1 MIAPIGAHQIFL
13 FLVQFAVLL
22 TSARLLGEV
31 MKRYGQPPVFGELLA
46 GIALGPSL
54 FGWLAPDLFIALFP
68 REALQYQLLE
78 LISWLGM
85 IFLLLLTGLE
95 TDMAVLRKL
104 GRPAT
109 LASLLGILLPFTLG
123 YILGAAIPE
132 RLIPHPE
139 QRLVFH
145 LFMGTAMAISAV
157 PVIAKILMDLN
168 VLRRN
173 VGAIIMGAAIVDDIA
188 GWTILSMLIGMTTKG
203 ELDLRDVAISVLQT
217 IAFVT
222 VALLL
227 GIQLVRRLMRWVD
240 ERVLVEEGHITAVI
254 VITLICAAI
263 TEAIGIHAVFGA
275 FVAGVMLAQSP
286 RVRANALE
294 KLVGVVHGVFTPV
307 FFAFVGLRVN
317 LTVLNDLTLVGAVV
331 VVACA
336 GKLLGCT
343 LGGILGRLPW
353 WESLSIGIGMN
364 ARGGMELIVALIG
377 LTSGILGPEV
387 YSSLVIMA
395 MVTSLMT
402 PPLLKWSL
410 QHVPLSSDEQE
421 RLGFTTVQRGI
432 FDKRTLRIL
441 IPAAG
446 GPNAQTAMR
455 MAAPLATNADARITT
470 LFVGREPSRTFGS
483 LRRWWREENTFKE
496 GDPLLVLQN
505 IAQDF
510 GVSIEK
516 RVVSADGTRDGE
528 IVRREAQRGYDLILL
543 GASGYQHP
551 LGGEFLEEILKDPPT
566 HVAIIKARDEK
577 PRYERILV
585 PTADDVYSQLAV
597 EFATMYAEDVG
608 AHVTLLHVLPL
619 PEQPRF
625 RWFRRRDTTLDE
637 SVLKMMADTML
648 WEMRPT
654 RAKPDLRLSAK
665 VIEGE
670 RPTEEILR
678 EARRGSYDLVVLGVE
693 SRTGRAGTML
703 SQGTEQIV
711 NQVPCT
717 VVVVFPR
724 GLRTG
729 LIH

>member
-1 MIAPIGAHQIFL
+1 M
-13 FLVQFAVLL
+13 
-22 TSARLLGEV
+22 
-31 MKRYGQPPVFGELLA
+31 
-46 GIALGPSL
+46 
-54 FGWLAPDLFIALFP
+54 
-68 REALQYQLLE
+68 
-78 LISWLGM
+78 
-85 IFLLLLTGLE
+85 
-95 TDMAVLRKL
+95 
-104 GRPAT
+104 
-109 LASLLGILLPFTLG
+109 
-123 YILGAAIPE
+123 
-132 RLIPHPE
+132 
-139 QRLVFH
+139 
-145 LFMGTAMAISAV
+145 
-157 PVIAKILMDLN
+157 
-168 VLRRN
+168 
-173 VGAIIMGAAIVDDIA
+173 
-188 GWTILSMLIGMTTKG
+188 
-203 ELDLRDVAISVLQT
+203 
-217 IAFVT
+217 
-222 VALLL
+222 
-227 GIQLVRRLMRWVD
+227 
-240 ERVLVEEGHITAVI
+240 
-254 VITLICAAI
+254 
-263 TEAIGIHAVFGA
+263 FGA
-275 FVAGVMLAQSP
+275 FVAGVILAQSP

-317 LTVLNDLTLVGAVV
+317 LTLLSDLPLVGAVIAI
-331 VVACA
+331 ACA
-336 GKLLGCT
+336 GKLFGCT
-343 LGGILGRLPW
+343 LGGVLGRLPW

-377 LTSGILGPEV
+377 LTSGILGSEV

-410 QHVPLSSDEQE
+410 QACPLSSDEQE
-421 RLGFTTVQRGI
+421 RLGLTTVQRGI

-455 MAAPLATNADARITT
+455 MAAPLATNAEARITT
-470 LFVGREPSRTFGS
+470 LFVGGSPSRTFGF
-483 LRRWWREENTFKE
+483 LRRWWREENKLEE
-496 GDPLLVLQN
+496 GDPLLVLQR

-516 RVVSADGTRDGE
+516 RVASADGTREGE

-551 LGGEFLEEILKDPPT
+551 LGGEFLGEILKDPPT

-619 PEQPRF
+619 PERRRF
-625 RWFRRRDTTLDE
+625 HWFHRRDTRLDE
-637 SVLKMMADTML
+637 NVLKMMADTML
-648 WEMRPT
+648 WEMRPA

-670 RPTEEILR
+670 RPTEEILG
-678 EARRGSYDLVVLGVE
+678 EIRRGGYDLVVLGVE
-693 SRTGRAGTML
+693 SRAGRAGTIL

-729 LIH
+729 FIH

>member
-1 MIAPIGAHQIFL
+1 MIAPISAHQIFL
-13 FLVQFAVLL
+13 FLLQFAVLL
-22 TSARLLGEV
+22 ASARLFGELL
-31 MKRYGQPPVFGELLA
+31 KRYGQPPVFGELLA

-54 FGWLAPDLFIALFP
+54 LGWLAPDFFFALFP
-68 REALQYQLLE
+68 RDALQYQLLE

-95 TDMAVLRKL
+95 TDITTLRRL
-104 GRPAT
+104 GRPAA
-109 LASLLGILLPFTLG
+109 LASLFGILLPFTLG
-123 YILGAAIPE
+123 YILGTMIPD
-132 RLIPHPE
+132 RLVARPE
-139 QRLVFH
+139 QRIVFH

-168 VLRRN
+168 MLRRDI
-173 VGAIIMGAAIVDDIA
+173 GAIIMGAAIVDDVA
-188 GWTILSMLIGMTTKG
+188 GWTILSTLVGMTTKG
-203 ELDLRDVAISVLQT
+203 VLDLHDVT
-217 IAFVT
+217 IAIGSTAAFVL
-222 VALLL
+222 VALLF
-227 GIQLVRRLMRWVD
+227 GVRLVRRLMRWVD
-240 ERVLVEEGHITAVI
+240 ERVLVEEGHITAVL

-263 TEAIGIHAVFGA
+263 TEKIGIHAVFGA

-317 LTVLNDLTLVGAVV
+317 LTLLNDWALVVV
-331 VVACA
+331 VIVVACA
-336 GKLLGCT
+336 GKLIGCT
-343 LGGILGRLPW
+343 LGGLLGRLSW

-387 YSSLVIMA
+387 YSSLVLMA
-395 MVTSLMT
+395 MVTSFMA

-410 QHVPLSSDEQE
+410 KHIPLSNEEQE
-421 RLGFTTVQRGI
+421 RLGLVTTQRGI

-446 GPNAQTAMR
+446 GPNAQTALR
-455 MAAPLATNADARITT
+455 MAAPLATNEDARITT
-470 LFVGREPSRTFGS
+470 LFVGNGSSRPFSS
-483 LRRWWREENTFKE
+483 LRPWKREKNAEE
-496 GDPLLVLQN
+496 ASDPLVALQR

-510 GVSIEK
+510 GVTIEK
-516 RVVSADGTRDGE
+516 RVISADGIRE
-528 IVRREAQRGYDLILL
+528 VEVVRKEALRGYDLILL
-543 GASGYQHP
+543 GASGHLHP
-551 LGGEFLEEILKDPPT
+551 LGGEFLSEILKDPPT

-577 PRYERILV
+577 LRYERILV

-608 AHVTLLHVLPL
+608 AQVTLLHVLPA
-619 PEQPRF
+619 PEQSRF
-625 RWFRRRDTTLDE
+625 HWFRRRDTSLDE
-637 SVLKMMADTML
+637 QVLQMMADTMV
-648 WEMRPT
+648 WEMRPA
-654 RAKPDLRLSAK
+654 RAKADLRLSAK
-665 VIEGE
+665 VVEGT
-670 RPTEEILR
+670 RTTEEILR
-678 EARRGSYDLVVLGVE
+678 EARQGGYDLVVLGVE

-729 LIH
+729 FIH

>member
-1 MIAPIGAHQIFL
+1 MIAPISAHQIFL
-13 FLVQFAVLL
+13 FLVQFALL
-22 TSARLLGEV
+22 LASARLLGEV

-46 GIALGPSL
+46 GIVLGPSL
-54 FGWLAPDLFIALFP
+54 FGWLAPDLFVALFP

-78 LISWLGM
+78 LMSWLGM
-85 IFLLLLTGLE
+85 IFLLLFTGLE
-95 TDMAVLRKL
+95 TDLTILRKL
-104 GRPAT
+104 GRPAA
-109 LASLLGILLPFTLG
+109 LASILGILVPFTLG
-123 YILGAAIPE
+123 YILGTFIPD
-132 RLIPHPE
+132 RLVARPE
-139 QRLVFH
+139 QRIVFH

-168 VLRRN
+168 ILRRN
-173 VGAIIMGAAIVDDIA
+173 IGAIIMGAVIVDDII

-203 ELDLRDVAISVLQT
+203 VLDLQAVALSVSQT

-222 VALLL
+222 VALLV
-227 GIQLVRRLMRWVD
+227 GIQLVRRLMRWID
-240 ERVLVEEGHITAVI
+240 ERVLIEEGHITAVI

-275 FVAGVMLAQSP
+275 FVAGVILAQSP

-317 LTVLNDLTLVGAVV
+317 LTLLDDIILVGAVIA
-331 VVACA
+331 VACA

-343 LGGILGRLPW
+343 LGGLLGRLSW

-377 LTSGILGPEV
+377 LTSGILGPEL

-395 MVTSLMT
+395 IVTSLMT

-410 QHVPLSSDEQE
+410 QHIPLSSEEQE
-421 RLGFTTVQRGI
+421 RLGLTTVQRGI
-432 FDKRTLRIL
+432 FDKRTLRVL

-455 MAAPLATNADARITT
+455 MAVPLATNADARITT
-470 LFVGREPSRTFGS
+470 LFVGKDPAQNGGF
-483 LRRWWREENTFKE
+483 LRRWWREKDQPAEE
-496 GDPLLVLQN
+496 DPLFVLQR

-510 GVSIEK
+510 GVTIEK
-516 RVVSADGTRDGE
+516 RVISADGTREGE
-528 IVRREAQRGYDLILL
+528 LVRREAQRGYDLLLL

-551 LGGEFLEEILKDPPT
+551 LGGEFLGEILKDPPT
-566 HVAIIKARDEK
+566 HVAIVKARDEK
-577 PRYERILV
+577 PRYQHILV

-608 AHVTLLHVLPL
+608 AQVTLLHVLPS
-619 PEQPRF
+619 PEQQRF
-625 RWFRRRDTTLDE
+625 RWFRRRHNGLDE
-637 SVLKMMADTML
+637 NVLKMMADTML

-654 RAKPDLRLSAK
+654 GTKPDLRLTAK

-670 RPTEEILR
+670 RPTEVILR
-678 EARRGSYDLVVLGVE
+678 EARQGSYDLVVLGVE

-724 GLRTG
+724 GLRTSF
-729 LIH
+729 IH

>member
-54 FGWLAPDLFIALFP
+54 FGWLAPDLFVALFP

-123 YILGAAIPE
+123 YILGVAIPE

-254 VITLICAAI
+254 VVTLLCAAI

-331 VVACA
+331 VIACA

-496 GDPLLVLQN
+496 GDPLLVLQS

-551 LGGEFLEEILKDPPT
+551 LGGEFLEEILKDP
-566 HVAIIKARDEK
+566 HACCN
-577 PRYERILV
+577 Y
-585 PTADDVYSQLAV
+585 
-597 EFATMYAEDVG
+597 
-608 AHVTLLHVLPL
+608 
-619 PEQPRF
+619 
-625 RWFRRRDTTLDE
+625 
-637 SVLKMMADTML
+637 
-648 WEMRPT
+648 
-654 RAKPDLRLSAK
+654 
-665 VIEGE
+665 
-670 RPTEEILR
+670 
-678 EARRGSYDLVVLGVE
+678 
-693 SRTGRAGTML
+693 
-703 SQGTEQIV
+703 
-711 NQVPCT
+711 
-717 VVVVFPR
+717 
-724 GLRTG
+724 
-729 LIH
+729 

>member
-1 MIAPIGAHQIFL
+1 MIAPISAHQIFL

-22 TSARLLGEV
+22 ASARLLSEV
-31 MKRYGQPPVFGELLA
+31 MKRYGQPPVFGELAA
-46 GIALGPSL
+46 GIVLGPSL
-54 FGWLAPDLFIALFP
+54 LGWLAPDLFLVLFP
-68 REALQYQLLE
+68 RDALQYQLLE

-85 IFLLLLTGLE
+85 IFLLLFTGLE
-95 TDMAVLRKL
+95 TDIGVLRKL
-104 GRPAT
+104 GRPAA
-109 LASLLGILLPFTLG
+109 LASVFGILLPFTFG
-123 YILGAAIPE
+123 YILGTTIPD
-132 RLIPHPE
+132 RLVGRPE
-139 QRLVFH
+139 QRVVFH

-168 VLRRN
+168 VLRRDI
-173 VGAIIMGAAIVDDIA
+173 GAIIMGAAIVDDIA
-188 GWTILSMLIGMTTKG
+188 GWTILSTLIGMTTKG
-203 ELDLRDVAISVLQT
+203 VLEVRDVATAIGSTV
-217 IAFVT
+217 AFVF
-222 VALLL
+222 VALLF
-227 GIQLVRRLMRWVD
+227 GMRLVRRLMRWVD
-240 ERVLVEEGHITAVI
+240 ERVLVEEGHITAVL
-254 VITLICAAI
+254 VITLICAAT
-263 TEAIGIHAVFGA
+263 TEVIGIHAVFGA
-275 FVAGVMLAQSP
+275 FVAGVLLAQAP

-317 LTVLNDLTLVGAVV
+317 LTLLSDWMLIGAVI

-336 GKLLGCT
+336 GKLIGCT
-343 LGGILGRLPW
+343 LGGLLGRLPW

-377 LTSGILGPEV
+377 LTSGILGSEI
-387 YSSLVIMA
+387 YSSLVLMA
-395 MVTSLMT
+395 MVTSFMA

-410 QHVPLSSDEQE
+410 QHIPLSSEEEE
-421 RLGFTTVQRGI
+421 RLGLTTTQRGI
-432 FDKRTLRIL
+432 FNKQTLRVL

-470 LFVGREPSRTFGS
+470 LFVGKDPSRTVGFS
-483 LRRWWREENTFKE
+483 RLWRREKPHEETD
-496 GDPLLVLQN
+496 DPLVVLQS

-510 GVSIEK
+510 GVTIEK
-516 RVVSADGTRDGE
+516 RVVSADGIREVD
-528 IVRREAQRGYDLILL
+528 VLRKEAQRGYDLILL

-551 LGGEFLEEILKDPPT
+551 LGGEFLGEVLKDPPT

-577 PRYERILV
+577 PRYKRILV

-608 AHVTLLHVLPL
+608 AQVTLLHVLPS

-625 RWFRRRDTTLDE
+625 RWFRRRQDVLDKN
-637 SVLKMMADTML
+637 VLKMMADTML
-648 WEMRPT
+648 WDMRPA
-654 RAKPDLRLSAK
+654 RAKPELQLSAK

-678 EARRGSYDLVVLGVE
+678 EAHRGSYDLVVLGVE
-693 SRTGRAGTML
+693 SHAGRAGTML
-703 SQGTEQIV
+703 SQGTEQIM

-724 GLRTG
+724 GLRTE
-729 LIH
+729 IVH